1 MEEKAKVLVDITRD
15 SDADAISKTETVIE
29 KLGGSVVIYSSPI
42 VPIATMETDKDDLI
56 NKVAKAQ
63 YGGVD
68 ETLAKNLAR
77 EIVNSNYRV
86 DGNYVNSVANGN
98 KDKALA
104 SGYELAKTRTKPV
117 LEDFELQHQKTS
129 GTILV
134 YCRQKP
140 HGLIV
145 KMLQYSYEPNVPDS
159 WKSGGVTR
167 KIKKLIKNLT
177 SGQRVW
183 VKLAVVT
190 DEDIIEYSDP
200 ISIIVT

>member
-1 MEEKAKVLVDITRD
+1 MEEKAKVTVDLSNC
-15 SDADAISKTETVIE
+15 SDADAISKTETAIE
-29 KLGGSVVIYSSPI
+29 KLTENVAIYASPI
-42 VPIATMETDKDDLI
+42 VPVATMKSDKDDLV
-56 NKVAKAQ
+56 NKVAQAQ

-86 DGNYVNSVANGN
+86 NGNYVNSVANGD
-98 KDKALA
+98 KTKALA
-104 SGYELAKTRTKPV
+104 SGYELVKPRTKPV
-117 LEDFELQHQKTS
+117 LEDFELVNQKINGS
-129 GTILV
+129 ILV

-145 KMLQYSYEPNVPDS
+145 KILQYSYEPQLETS

-167 KIKKLIKNLT
+167 KIKKIIKNLE
-177 SGQRVW
+177 SGRRVW
-183 VKLAVVT
+183 VRLAVVV
-190 DEDIIEYSDP
+190 DEDVITYCDP